1 MFMKA
6 QITIEYLFLTLL
18 VIIIL
23 SISLAALFKIT
34 ENANSSKE
42 LITFKLTSTRIY
54 NAIQEVCALGSGN
67 SLKLDLDSPISISAY
82 VDIITFKKLNNTIS
96 RNSECDFE
104 PVELE
109 IKESVIVYNE
119 DGEIKLK

>member
-1 MFMKA
+1 MKA